1 MNQMAFIPFFT
12 LLYSI
17 LILRIHP
24 FSERSFSHTNTQSS
38 SHPSTA
44 YTEQAWGERDAA
56 LLREQNAQTQMHTMR
71 DKLKQIEKETR
82 KTETSSR
89 DEWEPTHRLYL
100 IPDECYS
107 FCCFLLSSIIF
118 RPGMSLT
125 KQKESLLRDRD
136 RLTAEIEELNKRVQQ
151 YQIQNDTLE
160 KKRIEYE
167 EKCRDLYKLLDVRC
181 LRL

>member
-1 MNQMAFIPFFT
+1 
-12 LLYSI
+12 
-17 LILRIHP
+17 
-24 FSERSFSHTNTQSS
+24 
-38 SHPSTA
+38 
-44 YTEQAWGERDAA
+44 
-56 LLREQNAQTQMHTMR
+56 
-71 DKLKQIEKETR
+71 
-82 KTETSSR
+82 
-89 DEWEPTHRLYL
+89 
-100 IPDECYS
+100 
-107 FCCFLLSSIIF
+107 
-118 RPGMSLT
+118 MSLT